1 LNIFEGRNLHGFI
14 SQIQCKQRSMT
25 AAVLFRGLIADDK
38 EMICWNRNL
47 ISMFMCI

>member
-1 LNIFEGRNLHGFI
+1 LREETYTGFI

-47 ISMFMCI
+47 ISIFYVYL